1 MNSLKKDEIRLIK
14 KGISF
19 LESFIKTTENN
30 GFTVEICSPNRDGFY
45 YIFFDG
51 QSIRDEFLLCFP
63 IERINEFCSTLSF
76 MHLVSGS
83 MGDAMSSNGRLR
95 KISSLKQSL
104 NDIKICLENTIKK
117 YSYCIF
123 YSWQSDLGNSTNR
136 SFIEDALEKAI
147 KEINNELNLP
157 LVLDKDTSGKTGS
170 PDIVNSILRKIDES
184 FIFVADISIVGKVN
198 EKSAV
203 NSNVIYET
211 GYAQGVLSDENIIL
225 ICNTAYGKIEDMPF
239 DLRARRIMQYNCS
252 NEISP
257 EEKREQKDMLVQHLK
272 NAIRTKCM
280 QEFK

>member
-19 LESFIKTTENN
+19 LEYFLQTTEKN
-30 GFTVEICSPNRDGFY
+30 GFTSDVCNPNRDGFY
-45 YIFFDG
+45 YIFFNE

-76 MHLVSGS
+76 MYLVSGS
-83 MGDAMSSNGRLR
+83 MGDAMSTNGRLR

-225 ICNTAYGKIEDMPF
+225 ICNTAYGKIEDLPF